1 MLAAA
6 FNCSYSEEMTT
17 GKPELLSQKL
27 FSMNDRLL
35 PFLTI
40 FAISCL
46 SPSLFSQENRPERQ
60 VLTVSATGT
69 ERIEATVAEVR
80 LAIEERGMT
89 DEEARNRM
97 AKHTNNLLAYLR
109 EENVERLET
118 TSLRLHPIYDYTK
131 GDREI
136 VGFQA
141 RSVIQFRT
149 AVDQISQI
157 IDESISRGANQVQ
170 DLVFTAPESEIEAA
184 RQRALR
190 TATRLALERADAV
203 LAELGLERRQIIRI
217 NLAPLEPEPPIP
229 LPRME
234 AQVFS
239 AKEERSPTDVEAG
252 QPTITASVTLELAY

>member
-1 MLAAA
+1 
-6 FNCSYSEEMTT
+6 
-17 GKPELLSQKL
+17 
-27 FSMNDRLL
+27 MNHRLL
-35 PFLTI
+35 FFITI
-40 FAISCL
+40 AAIGCL
-46 SPSLFSQENRPERQ
+46 QSTLRSDEHRPERQ

-80 LAIEERGMT
+80 LAIEERGMS

-97 AKHTNNLLAYLR
+97 AKQTNRLLAYLR

-149 AVDQISQI
+149 GVDQISQI
-157 IDESISRGANQVQ
+157 VDESISRGANQVQ
-170 DLVFTAPESEIEAA
+170 DLIFTAPESEIEAA

-203 LAELGLERRQIIRI
+203 LAELGLERGRIIRI
-217 NLAPLEPEPPIP
+217 NLAPLEPDPPIP

-234 AQVFS
+234 AQAFS
-239 AKEERSPTDVEAG
+239 AKEERAPTDVEAG
-252 QPTITASVTLELAY
+252 QPTISASVTLEVSY